1 MNKLLRE
8 ERLQIMLA
16 DEELTAVDDWRFDKR
31 MPSRAAAIREL
42 LRRGLAAEG
51 YSAFDGRSKSK
62 EFGVV
67 DSPMGESAAEHPE
80 GNGAG
85 SDVPPPPLPGPPP
98 PLRG

>member
-1 MNKLLRE
+1 
-8 ERLQIMLA
+8 MLA

-51 YSAFDGRSKSK
+51 YSAFDGRNKSK

-67 DSPMGESAAEHPE
+67 DSPIGESAIQPPDE
-80 GNGAG
+80 NGARG
-85 SDVPPPPLPGPPP
+85 DVPPPPLRGPPP

>member
-1 MNKLLRE
+1 MKKLLRE

-51 YSAFDGRSKSK
+51 YSAFDGRTKSK
-62 EFGVV
+62 DFGVV
-67 DSPMGESAAEHPE
+67 ESPVGESTVQYPD
-80 GNGAG
+80 GNGASSG
-85 SDVPPPPLPGPPP
+85 SPTG
-98 PLRG
+98 G

>member
-1 MNKLLRE
+1 MKKLLRE

-51 YSAFDGRSKSK
+51 YSAFDGRTKSK
-62 EFGVV
+62 DFGVV
-67 DSPMGESAAEHPE
+67 DSPIGESPVQHPDA
-80 GNGAG
+80 NGAG
-85 SDVPPPPLPGPPP
+85 SGTPTGA
-98 PLRG
+98 